1 MTDPT
6 MRSYYVEVF
15 IAQIASVAE
24 RQSRSRLYG

>member
-6 MRSYYVEVF
+6 MRSYCVEAF

-24 RQSRSRLYG
+24 SG